1 MRNLVIIATAAAA
14 VVATAGTAQA
24 QCYYGDCTRASTVTA
39 LGAGIA
45 GAYIGG
51 PYGFAIG
58 TVVGAAVGVPRFVQR
73 NQECWYDRAGMRH
86 CRSY

>member
-1 MRNLVIIATAAAA
+1 MRRLIVAAIFLAVAFATTGA
-14 VVATAGTAQA
+14 AQA

-51 PYGFAIG
+51 PYGFVVG
-58 TVVGAAVGVPRFVQR
+58 TVVGAAVGVPRFVRR

-86 CRSY
+86 CRFY